1 MNIEKIDK
9 NFLQNNRSAESEMTE
24 YEIPQ
29 SPFKLYGIFYDE
41 SEKRFM
47 RIPKTVAE
55 NTSEGCVFLMRHT
68 SGGRLKFSSDSDTI
82 SIKATYD
89 YIFEMSH
96 MPKTGRAGFS
106 LIDETDGCE
115 LVYTFR
121 PESANGNGFCASA
134 AAIKKGVR
142 NYILYFPL
150 YNDVGSLTIGLK
162 KAVSWAKANPTK
174 TLNPCFTTALP
185 LLRAAAR
192 PVPTTAIPRL
202 CPSGRTPTS

>member
-29 SPFKLYGIFYDE
+29 SPFKLYGIFYDDN
-41 SEKRFM
+41 EKRFM

-68 SGGRLKFSSDSDTI
+68 SGGRLKFSTDSDTI

-134 AAIKKGVR
+134 ALSFDCTAEICLATSPLFLVPGVPLI
-142 NYILYFPL
+142 NGIIDILDGHVLIGFSRIVNAMSL
-150 YNDVGSLTIGLK
+150 IVCIAVGLSM
-162 KAVSWAKANPTK
+162 
-174 TLNPCFTTALP
+174 TLIMVKDN
-185 LLRAAAR
+185 LL
-192 PVPTTAIPRL
+192 
-202 CPSGRTPTS
+202 